1 MEEHP
6 SFAVGFYNLKLSTTH
21 VDLIVHMSR
30 IQAVKDFRCCN
41 LQEQSNSLCFKHVV
55 HQ

>member
-6 SFAVGFYNLKLSTTH
+6 SFVVDFYNLKLSTTH

-30 IQAVKDFRCCN
+30 IQVVNDFMCCK
-41 LQEQSNSLCFKHVV
+41 LKEQSNSLCFKQVV
-55 HQ
+55 QQ